1 LVVIRTAAVAATIIT
16 ALAATSW
23 AGVGARQEAVP
34 LREARVVKTTAAPV
48 IDGVL
53 DDAVWEQSAMLT
65 GFIQRIPYFGRPASE
80 DMQVRLLRD
89 DRNIYVGACMKQ
101 DPATIRRNKLR
112 HRDAVYQ
119 DDTFEIVLDTF
130 HDHRRAYDFLV
141 NANGAKHDTQ
151 VDGVRD
157 FNNEWN
163 EVWDVRTSIQRDG
176 WCAEFRIPVRGL
188 RFQQGRDVWGVNVQ
202 RRIMAKQEYDYWVA
216 MPVEYDVS
224 NLSYAGDVS
233 GFADLRPQR
242 NLQAI
247 PSIVSTRLD
256 AGVHSQID
264 YGVEPSVDVKYV
276 HGGNVTLDVTAN
288 TDFAQAEADD
298 VQVNLTRFSLFFPEK
313 RQFFLESAGIFDFGV
328 ERDTQVFFSRR
339 IGIAEG
345 KAVPILG
352 GGRLTGKIGHY
363 SVGAMSVQTREAD
376 VLAST
381 NYTAVRGRRDLGGN
395 STVGAVLTNVVRD
408 GYENRA
414 VGVDANL
421 WLFPVLQMKSF
432 LAVTSGSDIEGGA
445 LSHYASL
452 SYQTDPWG
460 LNAAE
465 KTVERDFR
473 PGLGYVR
480 RADIRELTGSMRRR
494 YRLNRSWT
502 RNIDFTPGVTYLT
515 DLDDRLLTREQKLE
529 ITNVQPTGDKLSF
542 TVSRQFEQLT
552 DPFRITPDVT
562 IPLDAYRFQRYL
574 VRWTLDPSRRL
585 SGGTSA
591 SWGGFYGGS
600 LREFTASSALTVW
613 RRLSVRPEL
622 AYSHVRLPQGHFSTS
637 VARLRLDYNHNP
649 NAGVSALVQWNSTTR
664 ELSANLLLRL
674 IHGRDSDVF
683 LVFNERRTDERR
695 GWVPGEGAAIFKLT
709 YRVYL

>member
-1 LVVIRTAAVAATIIT
+1 MRRAAVAAAIVT

-23 AGVGARQEAVP
+23 AGVAARQGAEP
-34 LREARVVKTTAAPV
+34 RREVRIVKTTAAPI

-80 DMQVRLLRD
+80 DTQVRLLRD
-89 DRNIYVGACMKQ
+89 DRYIYVSVYMKQ

-112 HRDAVYQ
+112 HRVAVHQ
-119 DDTFEIVLDTF
+119 DDTFEIVFDTF
-130 HDHRRAYDFLV
+130 HDHRRGYDFLV

-157 FNNEWN
+157 FNDDWN
-163 EVWDVRTSIQRDG
+163 EVWDARTSIRDDG
-176 WCAEFRIPVRGL
+176 WCAELRIPVRGL

-242 NLQAI
+242 NLQAV
-247 PSIVSTRLD
+247 PSIVSTRLES
-256 AGVHSQID
+256 GVHSQID
-264 YGVEPSVDVKYV
+264 YEVEPSVDLKYV
-276 HGGNVTLDVTAN
+276 HGGNITLDVTAN

-298 VQVNLTRFSLFFPEK
+298 MQVNLTRFSLFFPEK

-345 KAVPILG
+345 EAVPIIG

-363 SVGAMSVQTREAD
+363 SVGAMSIQTRDAD
-376 VLAST
+376 VQAST

-395 STVGAVLTNVVRD
+395 STVGAILTNVVRD
-408 GYENRA
+408 GYENRT

-421 WLFPVLQMKSF
+421 WLSPSLQMKSF
-432 LAVTSGSDIEGGA
+432 LAVSSGSDIGGGA
-445 LSHYASL
+445 LSHYASV
-452 SYQTDPWG
+452 SYQTDLWG

-480 RADIRELTGSMRRR
+480 RADIREITGSMRRR

-502 RNIDFTPGVTYLT
+502 RNIDFTPSVTYLT
-515 DLDDRLLTREQKLE
+515 DLDERLLTREQKFE
-529 ITNVQPTGDKLSF
+529 ITNVRPTGDKLSF
-542 TVSRQFEQLT
+542 SLSRQFEQFT
-552 DPFRITPDVT
+552 DPFHITPDVT
-562 IPLDAYRFQRYL
+562 IPLDTYRFQRYL
-574 VRWTLDPSRRL
+574 AGWTFDPSRRL
-585 SGGTSA
+585 SGGTSV

-600 LREFTASSALTVW
+600 LREFTASSALILW
-613 RRLSVRPEL
+613 RRFSVGPAL
-622 AYSHVRLPQGHFSTS
+622 TYSRVRLPQGHFSTS
-637 VARLRLDYNHNP
+637 VARVRLDYNQNP
-649 NAGVSALVQWNSTTR
+649 SVGVSALVQWNSTTR

-695 GWVPGEGAAIFKLT
+695 GWVLGERAAILKLT
-709 YRVYL
+709 YRLYL